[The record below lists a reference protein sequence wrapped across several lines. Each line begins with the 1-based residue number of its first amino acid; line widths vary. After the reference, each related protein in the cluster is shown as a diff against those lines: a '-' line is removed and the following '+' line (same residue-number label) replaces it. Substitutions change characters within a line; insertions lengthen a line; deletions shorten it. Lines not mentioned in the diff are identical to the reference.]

1 MSPRVRALLA
11 LVALAAALRLGLAL
25 LGGDP
30 ASGLAPP
37 LVAFDPA
44 AVTRVRLARGERQVT
59 LEREPGGWALVA
71 AAGRA
76 PAQADAVEALLQR
89 VGSWRRDRRA
99 GDDPARHVEW
109 GVDGPTARRVRL
121 EGPPGAPGAPDAVE
135 LLVGTIAGVER
146 EAALATGGRLDTGR
160 LGLFVRAAEEPATWI
175 VSDFVTRELEPD
187 PAVWLAPPLPRA
199 GPGAVRRLAVQ
210 GPGHAATV
218 LLAPDQPARLE
229 GDARLPD
236 PARVRALL
244 AAALELTARDVAP
257 PGPPPASALRLEV
270 TLDDG
275 RRGAAALWQ
284 DGAAW
289 RAAPLD
295 AGGSPG
301 APLVVEPALAARV
314 AELARDLV
322 RRRLVYSDPRHGRRV
337 HVVTRDAE
345 WTLSRLPV
353 ATHGR
358 DAGWLL
364 VTTGLRRPLTWRQL
378 DQAAALPLLERVH
391 GLEAAAWD
399 PAAPAPT
406 SDPWLR
412 VTLVDDRRD
421 RADVTLGDPV
431 DRGAGGSAPDHDA
444 VRRLPGRASTAAAPF
459 WVDRATV
466 EAMLLALDE
475 ASR

>member
-1 MSPRVRALLA
+1 MSPRVRALLV
-11 LVALAAALRLGLAL
+11 LVGLAAVLRLGLSL

-37 LVAFDPA
+37 LLAVDPD
-44 AVTRVRLARGERQVT
+44 AVTRVVLARGERRVV
-59 LEREPGGWALVA
+59 LERASGASGWTLD
-71 AAGRA
+71 GA
-76 PAQADAVEALLQR
+76 PAKADEVEALLQR
-89 VGSWRRDRRA
+89 LRSWRRDRRA
-99 GDDPARHVEW
+99 GDEAARHLEW

-121 EGPPGAPGAPDAVE
+121 EGPDGALLGE

-160 LGLFVRAAEEPATWI
+160 LGLFVRPADEATTWI

-187 PAVWLAPPLPRA
+187 PAVWLAPPLPRGVPA
-199 GPGAVRRLAVQ
+199 AARRLAVQ
-210 GPGHAATV
+210 GPGHSATV
-218 LLAPDQPARLE
+218 LLAPDQPARFE
-229 GDARLPD
+229 GEARLPD

-257 PGPPPASALRLEV
+257 PGAPPDEALRLEV

-275 RRGAAALWQ
+275 RSGAAALWQ
-284 DGAAW
+284 DGAGGW
-289 RAAPLD
+289 RAAPLE
-295 AGGSPG
+295 GGRPG
-301 APLVVEPALAARV
+301 AALVVEPALAARV

-322 RRRLVYSDPRHGRRV
+322 RRRLVFSDPQHARRV
-337 HVVTRDAE
+337 HVVTPERE
-345 WTLSRLPV
+345 WTLSRLTV
-353 ATHGR
+353 AAQGR

-364 VTTGLRRPLTWRQL
+364 VATGLRRPLAWRHL
-378 DQAAALPLLERVH
+378 SEAAALPLLQRAH
-391 GLEAAAWD
+391 GLEAVEWD
-399 PAAPAPT
+399 PGAPAPA
-406 SDPWLR
+406 SDPTVR

-421 RADVTLGDPV
+421 RVDVTIGGDL
-431 DRGAGGSAPDHDA
+431 SAHDA
-444 VRRLPGRASTAAAPF
+444 VRRLPGRASSAPVPF

>member
-1 MSPRVRALLA
+1 MSPRVRGLLV
-11 LVALAAALRLGLAL
+11 LVGLAALLRLGLAL
-25 LGGDP
+25 LGGGP
-30 ASGLAPP
+30 GFELAPP
-37 LVAFDPA
+37 LLGPA
-44 AVTRVRLARGERQVT
+44 AAGVAPQRVVLARGDREVT
-59 LEREPGGWALVA
+59 LELRPPDLPGPSRWVVSRP
-71 AAGRA
+71 AGRA
-76 PAQADAVEALLQR
+76 PANDDGVEALLQR
-89 VGSWRRDRRA
+89 VQSWRRDRRA
-99 GDDPARHVEW
+99 GDDPARHLEW

-121 EGPPGAPGAPDAVE
+121 EDGSGARLAE

-146 EAALATGGRLDTGR
+146 EAALATGGRLDTAR
-160 LGLFVRAAEEPATWI
+160 LGLFVRPADEATTWI

-199 GPGAVRRLAVQ
+199 TPGAVRRLAVA
-210 GPGHAATV
+210 GPGHTSSV

-257 PGPPPASALRLEV
+257 PGPPPATALRLEV

-284 DGAAW
+284 ADGGW
-289 RAAPLD
+289 RAASLD
-295 AGGSPG
+295 GGAPG
-301 APLVVEPALAARV
+301 AALVVEPALAARV
-314 AELARDLV
+314 AALAPDLV
-322 RRRLVYSDPRHGRRV
+322 RRRLVYSDAQHARRV

-345 WTLSRLPV
+345 WTLARLPV
-353 ATHGR
+353 APRER

-364 VTTGLRRPLTWRQL
+364 VSTGPRRPLTWRVL
-378 DQAAALPLLERVH
+378 DQAAALPLLERAH
-391 GLEAAAWD
+391 GLEAVAWD
-399 PAAPAPT
+399 PSAPAPA
-406 SDPWLR
+406 SDPDVR

-421 RADVTLGDPV
+421 RADVTLGPV
-431 DRGAGGSAPDHDA
+431 DDHDA
-444 VRRLPGRASTAAAPF
+444 ARRRPGRATTAPTPF
-459 WVDRATV
+459 WVDRTSV